1 MWQQNH
7 TPKSQTEWHRLQDEC
22 CVVFTDTTAQHSH
35 VGGEV
40 RLRQE
45 LETRDQGT
53 NPVRASERDLNGS
66 RNVRAGVGTPYHIV
80 VGIAMV
86 WWLVIVCLGV
96 LQTSSGHQLPNATL
110 IEPGM
115 EVTNTGQRSG
125 RFFPFYTIGRIA
137 NVPCT
142 SPSGLSGTCL
152 IAGECKDN
160 GGLASDT
167 QSCGGS
173 TNLNSTY
180 FTNSGYPGPYN
191 GGGTCSFTITPSSG
205 ICQLRIDFRA
215 LTLEQPTGD
224 GSCNTDRLTIVGAS
238 PAVVPICGENT
249 GQHLYVNF
257 VGSGPISLRIATN
270 GDVSFNRLWN
280 IELSQI
286 ACASAERAPAGCLQY
301 YTEPSGEISSLN
313 YGLGENPAFNTV
325 GTRGSR
331 QLANTNYG
339 ICIRPAAARCSITYS
354 LPPNDR
360 YAFTLSMDVI
370 AIDPS
375 MLGTAMLSMTGL
387 ACQTDFVVIP
397 NPSGFNSDRF
407 CGLGFPG
414 VTTSARPFVLYT
426 VTNGNETPDG
436 ANRGFRL
443 LYNQNACAA
452 V

>member
-1 MWQQNH
+1 MDWR
-7 TPKSQTEWHRLQDEC
+7 S
-22 CVVFTDTTAQHSH
+22 
-35 VGGEV
+35 
-40 RLRQE
+40 
-45 LETRDQGT
+45 
-53 NPVRASERDLNGS
+53 
-66 RNVRAGVGTPYHIV
+66 
-80 VGIAMV
+80 
-86 WWLVIVCLGV
+86 VILSVGV
-96 LQTSSGHQLPNATL
+96 LHVAVCYGYQISNATEFDEQKDEL
-110 IEPGM
+110 AVAEDSHR
-115 EVTNTGQRSG
+115 TG

-160 GGLASDT
+160 GGLASGSCSTRTNQAVCCVYT

-180 FTNSGYPGPYN
+180 FTNSGYPGAYN
-191 GGGTCSFTITPSSG
+191 GGGTCTFTITPSSG
-205 ICQLRIDFRA
+205 ICQLRIDFRS

-301 YTEPSGEISSLN
+301 YTDASGEISSLN
-313 YGLGENPAFNTV
+313 YGLGENPALNTV
-325 GTRGSR
+325 SARGSR

-339 ICIRPAAARCSITYS
+339 ICIRPAAGRCSITYS

-360 YAFTLSMDVI
+360 YAFTVSGDAI
-370 AIDPS
+370 AVDPTL
-375 MLGTAMLSMTGL
+375 LGMAMLSMTGV
-387 ACQTDFVVIP
+387 ACTTDYVIIP
-397 NPSGFNSDRF
+397 NPTGLTSDRF
-407 CGLGFPG
+407 CGLGLASI
-414 VTTSARPFVLYT
+414 TTGARPFVVYT
-426 VTNGNETPDG
+426 VTNANETPDV

-443 LYNQNACAA
+443 LYSQNACAA
-452 V
+452 A

>member
-1 MWQQNH
+1 MDWW
-7 TPKSQTEWHRLQDEC
+7 TVILVLSVL
-22 CVVFTDTTAQHSH
+22 H
-35 VGGEV
+35 VCSCY
-40 RLRQE
+40 
-45 LETRDQGT
+45 T
-53 NPVRASERDLNGS
+53 
-66 RNVRAGVGTPYHIV
+66 
-80 VGIAMV
+80 
-86 WWLVIVCLGV
+86 
-96 LQTSSGHQLPNATL
+96 HQLPNATL
-110 IEPGM
+110 MKGENEL
-115 EVTNTGQRSG
+115 EVSHTSQRSG

-160 GGLASDT
+160 GGLSSGSCSTRTNQAVCCVYT
-167 QSCGGS
+167 KTCGGS

-180 FTNSGYPGPYN
+180 FTNSGFPGPYN

-205 ICQLRIDFRA
+205 ICQLRIDFRS

-238 PAVVPICGENT
+238 PSVVPICGENT

-270 GDVSFNRLWN
+270 GDISFNRLWN

-286 ACASAERAPAGCLQY
+286 ACASAERAPVGCLQY
-301 YTEPSGEISSLN
+301 YTDDSGEISSLN
-313 YGLGENPAFNTV
+313 YGLGENPALNTV
-325 GTRGSR
+325 SARGSR

-354 LPPNDR
+354 LPSNDR
-360 YAFTLSMDVI
+360 YAFTLSGDAI
-370 AIDPS
+370 AVDPAL
-375 MLGTAMLSMTGL
+375 LGMAMLSMSGA

-397 NPSGFNSDRF
+397 NPSGLTSDRF

-414 VTTSARPFVLYT
+414 VTTSARPFVVYT
-426 VTNGNETPDG
+426 VTNGNETPDV

-443 LYNQNACAA
+443 LYQQNACAA

>member
-1 MWQQNH
+1 MNW
-7 TPKSQTEWHRLQDEC
+7 C
-22 CVVFTDTTAQHSH
+22 
-35 VGGEV
+35 
-40 RLRQE
+40 
-45 LETRDQGT
+45 
-53 NPVRASERDLNGS
+53 
-66 RNVRAGVGTPYHIV
+66 GVILCFGV
-80 VGIAMV
+80 
-86 WWLVIVCLGV
+86 LGV
-96 LQTSSGHQLPNATL
+96 CGSAAHQQPNATL
-110 IEPGM
+110 IEGENFP
-115 EVTNTGQRSG
+115 EVSHTPQRSG

-160 GGLASDT
+160 GGLASGSCST
-167 QSCGGS
+167 RTNQAVCCVYTKSCGGS

-180 FTNSGYPGPYN
+180 FTNNGYPGPYN
-191 GGGTCSFTITPSSG
+191 GGGTCAFTITPSSG
-205 ICQLRIDFRA
+205 ICQLRIDFRS

-238 PAVVPICGENT
+238 PSVVPICGENT

-301 YTEPSGEISSLN
+301 YTETTGEISSLN
-313 YGLGENPAFNTV
+313 YGLGENPALNTV
-325 GTRGSR
+325 SARGSR

-339 ICIRPAAARCSITYS
+339 ICIRTAAARCSITYS

-360 YAFTLSMDVI
+360 YAFTLSGDAI
-370 AIDPS
+370 AVDPAL
-375 MLGTAMLSMTGL
+375 LGMAMLSMSGA

-397 NPSGFNSDRF
+397 NPSGLTTDRF

-414 VTTSARPFVLYT
+414 VTTSARPFVVYT
-426 VTNGNETPDG
+426 VTNGNETPDV

-443 LYNQNACAA
+443 LYSQNACAA

>member
-1 MWQQNH
+1 MDWW
-7 TPKSQTEWHRLQDEC
+7 S
-22 CVVFTDTTAQHSH
+22 
-35 VGGEV
+35 
-40 RLRQE
+40 
-45 LETRDQGT
+45 
-53 NPVRASERDLNGS
+53 
-66 RNVRAGVGTPYHIV
+66 IV
-80 VGIAMV
+80 
-86 WWLVIVCLGV
+86 VCLGV
-96 LQTSSGHQLPNATL
+96 LHVCSSHAHQLPNATL
-110 IEPGM
+110 IEPGQ
-115 EVTNTGQRSG
+115 EVVNASQRSG

-160 GGLASDT
+160 GGLASGT
-167 QSCGGS
+167 CSTRTNQAVCCVYTKSCGGS

-238 PAVVPICGENT
+238 PSVVPICGENT

-313 YGLGENPAFNTV
+313 YGLGENPAMNTV
-325 GTRGSR
+325 GARGSR

-360 YAFTLSMDVI
+360 YAFTLTSDAV
-370 AIDPS
+370 AIDPAL
-375 MLGTAMLSMTGL
+375 LGMPMLSTTGAGCL
-387 ACQTDFVVIP
+387 TDFVVIP
-397 NPSGFNSDRF
+397 NPTGLTSDRF

-414 VTTSARPFVLYT
+414 VTTSARPFVVYT

-443 LYNQNACAA
+443 LYTQNACAA